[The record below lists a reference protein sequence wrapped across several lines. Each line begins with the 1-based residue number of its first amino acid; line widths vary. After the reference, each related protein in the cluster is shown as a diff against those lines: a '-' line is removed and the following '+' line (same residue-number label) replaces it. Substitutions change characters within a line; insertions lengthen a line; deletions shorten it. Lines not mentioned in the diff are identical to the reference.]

1 MYGKTGTACIS
12 LTQNA
17 QKSDQVLDKV
27 RARRIIVRSFV
38 RSRSVNYTQNTK
50 SVKQLNN
57 RGCTNPLR
65 KKASALR
72 LCRIFFAAE
81 PCSRS
86 AFLFLRS
93 LVSALRE
100 RTYNGKLSQIQ
111 TSHTTCTGQ
120 NAVFAR
126 FFYIGN
132 SIKRNSKRRYDK
144 KRRLKCRRRWSLKP
158 KNAEAFF
165 FYGRHSR
172 FLCIARNRSVLI
184 SSLHGCLRKLCVRI
198 ILMKIE

>member
-1 MYGKTGTACIS
+1 MYGNGTTLS
-12 LTQNA
+12 PA
-17 QKSDQVLDKV
+17 QKAQSPVRVLDK
-27 RARRIIVRSFV
+27 ALGRRIIVRSFVRSFV
-38 RSRSVNYTQNTK
+38 RSRSVNYTRNTK

-57 RGCTNPLR
+57 RGRTNPLR

-126 FFYIGN
+126 FFI
-132 SIKRNSKRRYDK
+132 SAIQ
-144 KRRLKCRRRWSLKP
+144 LKETVRGV
-158 KNAEAFF
+158 
-165 FYGRHSR
+165 FYE
-172 FLCIARNRSVLI
+172 
-184 SSLHGCLRKLCVRI
+184 RI
-198 ILMKIE
+198 

>member
-27 RARRIIVRSFV
+27 RARRIIVRPSV
-38 RSRSVNYTQNTK
+38 RVTHAQNTK

-57 RGCTNPLR
+57 RGRTNPLR

-126 FFYIGN
+126 FFISAIQLKETVRGGT
-132 SIKRNSKRRYDK
+132 IKS
-144 KRRLKCRRRWSLKP
+144 
-158 KNAEAFF
+158 A
-165 FYGRHSR
+165 
-172 FLCIARNRSVLI
+172 V
-184 SSLHGCLRKLCVRI
+184 
-198 ILMKIE
+198 

>member
-1 MYGKTGTACIS
+1 MEQYRSAHSIP
-12 LTQNA
+12 LRNIAPLA
-17 QKSDQVLDKV
+17 QHNVKQKAQSPVRVLDKA
-27 RARRIIVRSFV
+27 RGRRIIVRSFV

-57 RGCTNPLR
+57 RGRTNPLR

-126 FFYIGN
+126 FFISAIQLKETVRGGT
-132 SIKRNSKRRYDK
+132 IKS
-144 KRRLKCRRRWSLKP
+144 
-158 KNAEAFF
+158 A
-165 FYGRHSR
+165 
-172 FLCIARNRSVLI
+172 V
-184 SSLHGCLRKLCVRI
+184 
-198 ILMKIE
+198 

>member
-12 LTQNA
+12 LTQNV

-38 RSRSVNYTQNTK
+38 RVTHAQNTK

-57 RGCTNPLR
+57 RGRTNPLR

-86 AFLFLRS
+86 AFLLLRS

-100 RTYNGKLSQIQ
+100 QTHNGKHAGTCRGKRLAAGASPSADFNTLFPHIRAKSFG
-111 TSHTTCTGQ
+111 TNIFLLCRYAFCTGH
-120 NAVFAR
+120 
-126 FFYIGN
+126 
-132 SIKRNSKRRYDK
+132 KRRRANNPVGIHAVL
-144 KRRLKCRRRWSLKP
+144 KRTAQMAPLAWAPSL
-158 KNAEAFF
+158 
-165 FYGRHSR
+165 
-172 FLCIARNRSVLI
+172 
-184 SSLHGCLRKLCVRI
+184 LRKLARHMT
-198 ILMKIE
+198 LSSQF

>member
-27 RARRIIVRSFV
+27 RAPYNRSFVRSFV
-38 RSRSVNYTQNTK
+38 RPSVRVTHAQNTK

-57 RGCTNPLR
+57 RGRTNPLR

-93 LVSALRE
+93 LVSALCE
-100 RTYNGKLSQIQ
+100 RTHNGKHAGTCRGKRLAAGASPSADFIRYFRTFVPSLSAQIFFCCVG
-111 TSHTTCTGQ
+111 TL
-120 NAVFAR
+120 FAR
-126 FFYIGN
+126 G
-132 SIKRNSKRRYDK
+132 IKDAGRTTLSASMPYPSA
-144 KRRLKCRRRWSLKP
+144 RLKWRRSL
-158 KNAEAFF
+158 
-165 FYGRHSR
+165 GRRVCSANSQD
-172 FLCIARNRSVLI
+172 I
-184 SSLHGCLRKLCVRI
+184 
-198 ILMKIE
+198 